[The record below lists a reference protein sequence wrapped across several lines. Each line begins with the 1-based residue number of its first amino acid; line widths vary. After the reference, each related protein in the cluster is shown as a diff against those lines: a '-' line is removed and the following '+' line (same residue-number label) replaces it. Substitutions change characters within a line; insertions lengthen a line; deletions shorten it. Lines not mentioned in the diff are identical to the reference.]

1 MSQRK
6 TCFRH
11 RATIP
16 FTLWYPFIAG
26 WFISGKILL
35 KWIISGYPHFRKPS
49 YLWWTK
55 TWTWFQ
61 VALISAR
68 KSDLEPRYG
77 CHTRPKMRVSTCSS
91 EMTTGHRMVGWTH
104 MTDLWPT
111 SGGIPAC
118 TGWWFGTWLLW
129 LSIYWE
135 SYSQLTKIFQRGRYT
150 TNQCFVLSFGY
161 WFVAFFPALRYVG
174 LLPYST
180 LGARFGKW
188 TMLVPDFWSRMRLDV
203 GTVTSKGVPPPR
215 GVQHTSGNDHD

>member
-26 WFISGKILL
+26 WFISGKIRL

-104 MTDLWPT
+104 MTCDPLVAV
-111 SGGIPAC
+111 SQHVLVGGLEHDFYDFP
-118 TGWWFGTWLLW
+118 F
-129 LSIYWE
+129 SWE

-150 TNQCFVLSFGY
+150 TNQCFLSS
-161 WFVAFFPALRYVG
+161 AIG
-174 LLPYST
+174 LLPFSPHFDT
-180 LGARFGKW
+180 
-188 TMLVPDFWSRMRLDV
+188 
-203 GTVTSKGVPPPR
+203 
-215 GVQHTSGNDHD
+215 